1 MEAHLYS
8 RSLCVV
14 DIRFGSP
21 LCCKKRLCWD
31 LAHSVGVH
39 IKTQKA
45 KEMIVIHKSDV
56 KL

>member
-21 LCCKKRLCWD
+21 LCCKKRLYWD
-31 LAHSVGVH
+31 LAPSLGVH

>member
-1 MEAHLYS
+1 M
-8 RSLCVV
+8 

-39 IKTQKA
+39 IKTLKA